1 MSSFM
6 SGRIVQAL
14 SPRARGIR
22 NRPAY
27 FAALL
32 FGMLFAV
39 SCNDATG
46 PTGDVFSVRF
56 SLETQPNLVVGQTVQ
71 LFAVPLNA
79 AGTPMTIVCRQSFSS
94 NSPSIATVDQK
105 GMVTAVSP
113 GTAIITAT
121 LNNVPKTIP
130 VVVVSG
136 KTLTLSP
143 QNAGVAV
150 GATVPYTAT
159 LRDATGKVV
168 SGTITFS
175 SGNPAIATI
184 NPSTGVATGVAP
196 GIVTIQAASADG
208 LTATAT
214 LTVSS
219 LPAATIVVTPPASTI
234 GVGVIET
241 LTATIR
247 DAAGTILPNRF
258 VVWQSS
264 NNAIATVTNNGGNTT
279 QVQGVSAGT
288 VTITATS
295 EGKSG
300 TASVTV
306 TGSGSGSISVSP
318 TGVTVGVG
326 ATVQLTPAVR
336 DAAGNPIAGA
346 AVTFTSSD
354 PTIASVSATGV
365 VTGNASGTA
374 TITIAGGGMS
384 ITIPATITVA
394 GTPVSTVTL
403 TLPNPAVCVGK
414 STQLSAVVKDASGN
428 ILTGRNVTFTSNNN
442 LVATVTAG
450 GLLTGI
456 AAGVVDITATSEG
469 KSTTATATICLAAS
483 ASLILAPASATLG
496 VGVSTQ
502 LVATLR
508 DDAGNIIAGRP
519 VTFTSS
525 NTSVATVDAAGNV
538 TGVAAGTATITAVS
552 DGKTSTSAITV
563 VTTPVA
569 SIGLTPSSVTPCV
582 GQSQQL
588 TAVVRDASGNILTG
602 RNVTFTSSAP
612 AVATVNASGLV
623 TGVTAGL
630 ATITATSE
638 GKTTTAQ
645 ANICLAVVATVA
657 LAPATAT
664 VGVGANV
671 QLVATLIDNAGNII
685 TGRPVTFTSSN
696 TSVATVDAAGK
707 VTGVAAGTA
716 TITAVSDGKTSTSA
730 ITVVPA
736 PVASISLTPST
747 VTPCVG
753 QSQQLT
759 AVVRDASGNIL
770 TGRNVTFTSSAPAIA
785 KVNASGLVTGVVAGL
800 ATITATSEGQT
811 TTAQANICLAAV
823 ATVAL
828 SPATATVKAGATT
841 TLVATVTDQAG
852 NILTGRTVTFTS
864 SNLLVATVAADGT
877 VVGLLP
883 GTATITA
890 TIDGKTS
897 TSLIT
902 VIP

>member
-14 SPRARGIR
+14 SQRARGGR

-27 FAALL
+27 FAALTFALL
-32 FGMLFAV
+32 FGA

-46 PTGDVFSVRF
+46 PTGEVSSVRF
-56 SLETQPNLVVGQTVQ
+56 SLVTQPNLVVGQTVQ
-71 LFAVPLNA
+71 LNPIPLNA
-79 AGTPMTIVCRQSFSS
+79 AGAPLTILCKQTFNSA
-94 NSPSIATVDQK
+94 SPSIATVDQNGK
-105 GMVTAVSP
+105 VTAVSP
-113 GTAIITAT
+113 GTAVITAT
-121 LNNVPKTIP
+121 LNNVPQSIS

-136 KTLTLSP
+136 NTLTLSP

-159 LRDATGKVV
+159 LRDATGKIV
-168 SGTITFS
+168 SGTVTFS
-175 SGNPAIATI
+175 SSNPAIATV
-184 NPSTGVATGVAP
+184 NSSTGVATGVAP
-196 GIVTIQAASADG
+196 GVVTIQAASADG

-234 GVGVIET
+234 GVGVVET

-247 DAAGTILPNRF
+247 DAAGNILPNRF

-306 TGSGSGSISVSP
+306 TGSGSGSISVNP

-326 ATVQLTPAVR
+326 TTVQLTPVVR

-354 PTIASVSATGV
+354 PAVASVSATGV
-365 VTGNASGTA
+365 VTGNAAGTA

-414 STQLSAVVKDASGN
+414 STQLTAVVKDASGN

-442 LVATVTAG
+442 LVATVTAS
-450 GLLTGI
+450 GLLTGLV
-456 AAGVVDITATSEG
+456 AGVVDITATSEG

-483 ASLILAPASATLG
+483 ASLTLAPASATLG

-519 VTFTSS
+519 VTFSSS

-563 VTTPVA
+563 VPTPVA
-569 SIGLTPSSVTPCV
+569 FIGLTPSTVTPCV

-612 AVATVNASGLV
+612 AVATVNANGLV
-623 TGVTAGL
+623 TGVAAGL

-645 ANICLAVVATVA
+645 ANICLAVVGTVA

-664 VGVGANV
+664 VKVGA
-671 QLVATLIDNAGNII
+671 
-685 TGRPVTFTSSN
+685 TS
-696 TSVATVDAAGK
+696 K
-707 VTGVAAGTA
+707 
-716 TITAVSDGKTSTSA
+716 
-730 ITVVPA
+730 
-736 PVASISLTPST
+736 
-747 VTPCVG
+747 
-753 QSQQLT
+753 
-759 AVVRDASGNIL
+759 
-770 TGRNVTFTSSAPAIA
+770 
-785 KVNASGLVTGVVAGL
+785 
-800 ATITATSEGQT
+800 
-811 TTAQANICLAAV
+811 
-823 ATVAL
+823 
-828 SPATATVKAGATT
+828 
-841 TLVATVTDQAG
+841 LVATVTDQAG
-852 NILTGRTVTFTS
+852 NILAGRPVTFTS
-864 SNLLVATVAADGT
+864 SNATVATVAADGT
-877 VVGLLP
+877 VLGISP